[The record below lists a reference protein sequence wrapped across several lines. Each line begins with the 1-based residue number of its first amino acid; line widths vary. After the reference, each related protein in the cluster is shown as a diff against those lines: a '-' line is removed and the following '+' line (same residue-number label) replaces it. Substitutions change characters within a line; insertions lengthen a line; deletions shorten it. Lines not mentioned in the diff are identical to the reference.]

1 MVQPL
6 LESEIPGLEPCAT
19 GKVRDMYDLGNT
31 MLIVASDRI
40 SAFDV
45 VMPNG
50 IPDKGRVLTQLSRHW
65 FRTLRTLVPTHY
77 VSCDIDFIA
86 DQIVERGGELDAAAR
101 ANLTGRSMIGI
112 KAEAFPIEC

>member
-6 LESEIPGLEPCAT
+6 LESEIPGLVPCAT

-50 IPDKGRVLTQLSRHW
+50 IPDKGRILTQISRFWFLHLRPFLRPLLLLLSMLLTLQPSLVLMPPQGYGTA
-65 FRTLRTLVPTHY
+65 FRKPIL
-77 VSCDIDFIA
+77 II
-86 DQIVERGGELDAAAR
+86 RGR
-101 ANLTGRSMIGI
+101 AGVR
-112 KAEAFPIEC
+112 